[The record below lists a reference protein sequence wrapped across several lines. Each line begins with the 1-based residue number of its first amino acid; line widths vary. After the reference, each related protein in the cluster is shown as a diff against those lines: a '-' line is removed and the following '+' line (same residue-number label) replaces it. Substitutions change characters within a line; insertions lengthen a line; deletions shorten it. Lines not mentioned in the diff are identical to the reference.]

1 MNLSLA
7 AIEAVSKECVLH
19 AAASDIDL
27 VPPTGYQVRFPG
39 EVEARLTTRRV
50 GEEFFVQ
57 GEVETPAVF
66 TCVRCL
72 KEFESLQTAPLELI
86 VHRVAVP
93 RPMGPELES
102 YIELTPG
109 TAEFDVGPYV
119 REALLLVVPQTP
131 HCKED
136 CKGLCAHCG
145 ADLNLETC
153 RCPAPAADSR
163 WDGLRQLSSVKR

>member
-7 AIEAVSKECVLH
+7 AIEAASKECVLH
-19 AAASDIDL
+19 AAASDINL
-27 VPPTGYQVRFPG
+27 VPPAGYEVRFPG
-39 EVEARLTTRRV
+39 EVVVKLTTRRV
-50 GEEFFVQ
+50 GEEFFVG
-57 GEVETPAVF
+57 GEVKTPAVF

-72 KEFESLQTAPLELI
+72 KEYEADQAASLELI
-86 VHRVAVP
+86 IHRVAVP

-109 TAEFDVGPYV
+109 TAEFDLAPYV
-119 REALLLVVPQTP
+119 REALLLGVPLTP
-131 HCKED
+131 HCKSD
-136 CKGLCAHCG
+136 CRGLCAHCG